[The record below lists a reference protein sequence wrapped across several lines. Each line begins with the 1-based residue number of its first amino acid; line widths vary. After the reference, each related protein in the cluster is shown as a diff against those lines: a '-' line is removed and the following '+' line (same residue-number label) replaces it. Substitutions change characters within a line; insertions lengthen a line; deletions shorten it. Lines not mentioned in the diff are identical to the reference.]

1 MHLKDRNW
9 IVTSAIRHD
18 LPPWPMVVDAVK
30 LGRIPHS
37 DSLATSPTHGPPT
50 IRANGVHDCQEG

>member
-18 LPPWPMVVDAVK
+18 PPAMVVDAVK
-30 LGRIPHS
+30 LGRIPRS
-37 DSLATSPTHGPPT
+37 DFLATSPTHGPPT
-50 IRANGVHDCQEG
+50 IRANGVQDCQEG